1 MRNAQVLC
9 FHPFQKTRWRLLNQ
23 RINLNFAGLKE
34 TFNMER
40 RTRVRFAPSPT
51 GPLHMGGVRT
61 ALYNYLYAKQKGGD
75 FIIRI
80 EDTDS
85 HRFVPGAEKYIIEAL
100 NWCGIHPDE
109 GVDEN
114 GNVVETPSE
123 RHPHAPYRQSQR
135 KGIYRKYAD
144 QLVGNGYAYYAFDT
158 AEELESK
165 RNEAEASGNTFIYN
179 QLTRKE
185 LRNSLTLPEDE
196 VKRLLE
202 TTDTW
207 TIRFKMPENTVV
219 KMDDLIRGHI
229 EVNTDT
235 LDDKVLWKRAD
246 ELPTYHLANIVDD
259 HLMEISEVIR
269 GEEWLPSLPLH
280 YMLYKAFGWEET
292 MPRFAHLSL
301 LLKPDGKGKLS
312 KRDGDRLGFPVFP
325 LKWVN
330 PAGEESRGYRE
341 DGYFPEAFVNLLA
354 MLGWNPGDDRELFT
368 MEGLIES
375 FSLERVIKSGARFN
389 PEKAKWYNK
398 EYLRMK
404 SDSELAELFI
414 PVLESHGVKV
424 VDCPACALTAGAEF
438 AGKGID
444 FHNHIVTK
452 EYVLDVVSLIKER
465 ASFVKDFWD
474 IAACLFISPAEYG
487 DFGVKAGGPEVQKP
501 ADPRRAADPRVKVF
515 DDTLTA
521 PFLAKDVD
529 KFWKSENYGPAFQTG
544 EHVGRFEGAFTKENV
559 EPYLEEYIRE
569 QGWPMGKVMNCIR
582 LALTGASSGLGIAD
596 ILSFI
601 GKKEFAARMAF
612 AGERLGQ

>member
-1 MRNAQVLC
+1 
-9 FHPFQKTRWRLLNQ
+9 
-23 RINLNFAGLKE
+23 
-34 TFNMER
+34 
-40 RTRVRFAPSPT
+40 
-51 GPLHMGGVRT
+51 MGGVRT
-61 ALYNYLYAKQKGGD
+61 ALYNYLYAKQNGGD

-114 GNVVETPSE
+114 GNVVEVASE
-123 RHPHAPYRQSQR
+123 KHPHAPYRQSQR
-135 KGIYRKYAD
+135 KGIYRSYAD
-144 QLVGNGYAYYAFDT
+144 QLIANGYAYYAFDT
-158 AEELESK
+158 AEELEAK
-165 RNEAEASGNTFIYN
+165 RTAAESAGGTFIYN
-179 QLTRKE
+179 QKTRME

-196 VKRLLE
+196 VRNLLE

-207 TIRFKMPENTVV
+207 TIRFKMPENVVV

-280 YMLYKAFGWEET
+280 YMLYKAFGWEDT

-330 PAGEESRGYRE
+330 AAGEESRGYRE
-341 DGYFPEAFVNLLA
+341 DGYFPEAFVNMLA

-368 MEGLIES
+368 MDELIGA
-375 FSLERVIKSGARFN
+375 FSLDRVIKSGARFN
-389 PEKAKWYNK
+389 PDKARWYNK
-398 EYLRMK
+398 EYLRTK
-404 SDSELAELFI
+404 SDEEVTGMFI
-414 PVLESHGVKV
+414 PMLESHGFNV
-424 VDCPACALTAGAEF
+424 VGCPACALTAGAEF

-444 FHNHIVTK
+444 FKNHIVTR
-452 EYVLDVVSLIKER
+452 EYVAEVVSLVRER
-465 ASFVKDFWD
+465 ATFVKDIWE
-474 IAACLFISPAEYG
+474 IAACLFLSPADYAA
-487 DFGVKAGGPEVQKP
+487 FGVKAGGPEIQKP
-501 ADPRRAADPRVKVF
+501 VDPRRAADPRVKVF
-515 DDTLTA
+515 DDSLTA

-529 KFWKSENYGPAFQTG
+529 KFWKEENFTPAFQAQ
-544 EHVGRFEGAFTKENV
+544 EHVCASGCAFTKESI
-559 EPYLEEYIRE
+559 EPVLEDYIRE

-601 GKKEFAARMAF
+601 GSREFAARMAF
-612 AGERLGQ
+612 AAERLGK

>member
-1 MRNAQVLC
+1 
-9 FHPFQKTRWRLLNQ
+9 
-23 RINLNFAGLKE
+23 
-34 TFNMER
+34 MER

-61 ALYNYLYAKQKGGD
+61 ALYNYLYAKQNGGD

-85 HRFVPGAEKYIIEAL
+85 HRFVPGAEQYIIEAL

-114 GNVVETPSE
+114 GNVVEVASE
-123 RHPHAPYRQSQR
+123 KHPHAPYRQSQR
-135 KGIYRKYAD
+135 KGIYRSYAD
-144 QLVGNGYAYYAFDT
+144 QLIANGYAYYAFDT

-165 RNEAEASGNTFIYN
+165 RTAAESAGGTFIYN
-179 QLTRKE
+179 QKTRME

-196 VKRLLE
+196 VRNLLE

-207 TIRFKMPENTVV
+207 TIRFRMPENVVV

-280 YMLYKAFGWEET
+280 YMLYKAFGWEDT

-330 PAGEESRGYRE
+330 AAGEESRGYRE
-341 DGYFPEAFVNLLA
+341 DGYFPEAFVNMLA

-368 MEGLIES
+368 MDELIGA
-375 FSLERVIKSGARFN
+375 FSLDRVIKSGARFN
-389 PEKAKWYNK
+389 PDKARWYNK
-398 EYLRMK
+398 EYLRTK
-404 SDSELAELFI
+404 SDEEVTGMFI
-414 PVLESHGVKV
+414 PMLESHGFNV

-444 FHNHIVTK
+444 FKNHIVTR
-452 EYVLDVVSLIKER
+452 EYVAEVVSLVRER
-465 ASFVKDFWD
+465 ATFVKDIWE
-474 IAACLFISPAEYG
+474 IAACLFLSPADYAA
-487 DFGVKAGGPEVQKP
+487 FGVKAGGPEIQKP
-501 ADPRRAADPRVKVF
+501 VDPRRAADPRVKVF
-515 DDTLTA
+515 DDSLTA

-529 KFWKSENYGPAFQTG
+529 KFWKEENFTPAFQAQ
-544 EHVGRFEGAFTKENV
+544 EHVCASGCAFTKESI
-559 EPYLEEYIRE
+559 EPVLEDYIRE

-601 GKKEFAARMAF
+601 GSREFASRMAF
-612 AGERLGQ
+612 AAERLGK

>member
-1 MRNAQVLC
+1 
-9 FHPFQKTRWRLLNQ
+9 
-23 RINLNFAGLKE
+23 
-34 TFNMER
+34 
-40 RTRVRFAPSPT
+40 
-51 GPLHMGGVRT
+51 MGGVRT
-61 ALYNYLYAKQKGGD
+61 ALYNYLYAKQNGGD

-85 HRFVPGAEKYIIEAL
+85 HRFVPGAERYIIEAL

-114 GNVVETPSE
+114 GNVVEVASE
-123 RHPHAPYRQSQR
+123 KHPHAPYRQSQR
-135 KGIYRKYAD
+135 KGIYRSYAD
-144 QLVGNGYAYYAFDT
+144 QLIANGYAYYAFDT
-158 AEELESK
+158 AEELEAK
-165 RNEAEASGNTFIYN
+165 RTAAESAGGTFIYN
-179 QLTRKE
+179 QKTRME

-196 VKRLLE
+196 VRNLLE

-207 TIRFKMPENTVV
+207 TIRFRMPENVVV

-280 YMLYKAFGWEET
+280 YMLYKAFGWEDT

-330 PAGEESRGYRE
+330 AAGEESRGYRE
-341 DGYFPEAFVNLLA
+341 DGYFPEAFVNMLA

-368 MEGLIES
+368 MDELIGA
-375 FSLERVIKSGARFN
+375 FSLDRVIKSGARFN
-389 PEKAKWYNK
+389 PDKARWYNK
-398 EYLRMK
+398 EYLRTK
-404 SDSELAELFI
+404 SDEEVTGMFI
-414 PVLESHGVKV
+414 PMLESHGFNV

-444 FHNHIVTK
+444 FKNHIVTR
-452 EYVLDVVSLIKER
+452 EYVAEVVSLVRER
-465 ASFVKDFWD
+465 ATFVKDIWE
-474 IAACLFISPAEYG
+474 IAACLFLSPADYAA
-487 DFGVKAGGPEVQKP
+487 FGVKAGGPEIQKP
-501 ADPRRAADPRVKVF
+501 VDPSRAADPRVKVF
-515 DDTLTA
+515 DDSLTA

-529 KFWKSENYGPAFQTG
+529 KFWKEENFTPAFQAQ
-544 EHVGRFEGAFTKENV
+544 EHVCASGCAFTKESI
-559 EPYLEEYIRE
+559 EPVLEDYIRE

-601 GKKEFAARMAF
+601 GSREFASRMAF
-612 AGERLGQ
+612 AAERLGK

>member
-1 MRNAQVLC
+1 
-9 FHPFQKTRWRLLNQ
+9 
-23 RINLNFAGLKE
+23 
-34 TFNMER
+34 
-40 RTRVRFAPSPT
+40 
-51 GPLHMGGVRT
+51 MGGVRT
-61 ALYNYLYAKQKGGD
+61 ALYNYLYAKQNGGD

-114 GNVVETPSE
+114 GNVVEVASE
-123 RHPHAPYRQSQR
+123 KHPHAPYRQSQR
-135 KGIYRKYAD
+135 KGIYRSYAD
-144 QLVGNGYAYYAFDT
+144 QLIANGYAYYAFDT
-158 AEELESK
+158 AEELEAK
-165 RNEAEASGNTFIYN
+165 RTAAESAGGTFIYN
-179 QLTRKE
+179 QKTRME

-196 VKRLLE
+196 VRNLLE

-207 TIRFKMPENTVV
+207 TIRFRMPENVVV

-280 YMLYKAFGWEET
+280 YMLYKAFGWEDT

-330 PAGEESRGYRE
+330 AAGEESRGYRE
-341 DGYFPEAFVNLLA
+341 DGYFPEAFVNMLA

-368 MEGLIES
+368 MDELIGA
-375 FSLERVIKSGARFN
+375 FSLDRVIKSGARFN
-389 PEKAKWYNK
+389 PDKARWYNK
-398 EYLRMK
+398 EYLRTK
-404 SDSELAELFI
+404 SDEEVTGMFI
-414 PVLESHGVKV
+414 PMLESHGFNV
-424 VDCPACALTAGAEF
+424 VGCPACALTAGAEF

-444 FHNHIVTK
+444 FKNHIVTR
-452 EYVLDVVSLIKER
+452 EYVAEVVSLVRER
-465 ASFVKDFWD
+465 ATFVKDIWE
-474 IAACLFISPAEYG
+474 IAACLFLSPADYAA
-487 DFGVKAGGPEVQKP
+487 FGVKAGGPEIQKP
-501 ADPRRAADPRVKVF
+501 VDPRRAADPRVKVF
-515 DDTLTA
+515 DDSLTA

-529 KFWKSENYGPAFQTG
+529 KFWKEENYTPAFQAQ
-544 EHVGRFEGAFTKENV
+544 EHVCASGCAFTKESI
-559 EPYLEEYIRE
+559 EPVLEDYIRE

-601 GKKEFAARMAF
+601 GSREFAARMAF
-612 AGERLGQ
+612 AAERLGK